1 MICLIAN
8 NYREARSWAEGQLL
22 DSDEWFYIA
31 DTDGLIT
38 KTNFHVIVVG
48 TCDDIRS
55 YRFEKMFSLAKQRG
69 RIGR

>member
-8 NYREARSWAEGQLL
+8 NFREARSWAESQLL
-22 DSDEWFYIA
+22 EPNEWFHIS
-31 DTDGLIT
+31 DIDGLLT

-48 TCDDIRS
+48 TCDDIKS
-55 YRFEKMFSLAKQRG
+55 YKFEKMFSLAKQRG